1 MSDLHLRYRQI
12 NRQSLTFFAAEGPK
26 WQSLPDFNGSNAFRG
41 VSFQLAHVA
50 KASSLRTCLLFPVL
64 GNVLPQEC

>member
-26 WQSLPDFNGSNAFRG
+26 WQSLPDFKGSNAFRG
-41 VSFQLAHVA
+41 VSFQLANVA
-50 KASSLRTCLLFPVL
+50 
-64 GNVLPQEC
+64 